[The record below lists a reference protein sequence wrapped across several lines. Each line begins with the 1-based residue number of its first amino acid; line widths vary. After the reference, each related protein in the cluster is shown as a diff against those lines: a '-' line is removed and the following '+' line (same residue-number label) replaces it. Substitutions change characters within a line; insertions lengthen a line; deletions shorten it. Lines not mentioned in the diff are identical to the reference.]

1 MKKLQLQT
9 KITVGSL
16 AGLLLALTYAN
27 SKIWFFIPLVFALW
41 WGVTHKRSLGDY
53 LIISFSFSLV
63 FWAIHIIWIIS
74 IGVDAYI
81 LLTLIMTIIYGFN
94 GLLMYFLRNSYL
106 PFLGYALVFIAIE
119 TFTQYFP
126 FGGFPWAKI
135 AYSSIDSPFVKLA
148 PFGSTQLVALSIFL
162 VAIFIIPLIGFFL
175 QKAIYPAS
183 LIAISIFS
191 LILFYDSL
199 NINLTTTGEKNLL
212 IVQGNVPRSGLM
224 FNEQK
229 LAVLE
234 NHIKETERFFA
245 NSKEDNAIDAVLW
258 PENSIDV
265 DPYKNSEAATL
276 LNSHLE
282 KIDKPFIAGAV
293 LSQENNLKNSV
304 IQIQNNINNKEIE
317 YTKIHLVPFGEY
329 LPFRNLLESR
339 ISRFNLLSRDFV
351 KGNQI
356 VNFQID
362 ENLISPIICFE
373 VAWNDVLSQQI
384 SNGGELISVH
394 TNNATYAFSDQINQQ
409 FQITRFRAIEAGR
422 QTVISATT
430 GISAHINEYGEVL
443 WKSDEFKPMTHL
455 ANVKMISKITP
466 AIKYNYEINL
476 ITIVLLFVALVLAAI
491 RSRIKTL

>member
-1 MKKLQLQT
+1 MNKLQLQT

-27 SKIWFFIPLVFALW
+27 SQIWFLIPLVFALW

-53 LIISFSFSLV
+53 LVISFSFSLV

-81 LLTLIMTIIYGFN
+81 LLTLIMTLIYGLS
-94 GLLMYFLRNSYL
+94 GLLMYLLRNSYL
-106 PFLGYALVFIAIE
+106 PFLGYAIVFVFVE
-119 TFTQYFP
+119 TITQYFP

-135 AYSSIDSPFVKLA
+135 AYASIESPFVKLA
-148 PFGSTQLVALSIFL
+148 PYGSTQLVALSIFL
-162 VAIFIIPLIGFFL
+162 IAIFIIPFIGFLL
-175 QKAIYPAS
+175 QKAIYPAMF
-183 LIAISIFS
+183 IAISLLAVNIFFNS
-191 LILFYDSL
+191 LDIDYSS
-199 NINLTTTGEKNLL
+199 TGEKRLL

-234 NHIKETERFFA
+234 NHVKETEIYFA
-245 NSKEDNAIDAVLW
+245 NNKDDNKIDAILW

-265 DPYKNSEAATL
+265 DPYINSEAKSTL
-276 LNSHLE
+276 NNLLK
-282 KIDKPFIAGAV
+282 KIDIPLIAGAV
-293 LSQENNLKNSV
+293 LTQDDNLKNSI
-304 IQIQNNINNKEIE
+304 IQLNEDIGKKDNE

-339 ISRFNLLSRDFV
+339 ISRFNLLSKDFIR
-351 KGNQI
+351 GNQI
-356 VNFQID
+356 TNFQIGED
-362 ENLISPIICFE
+362 LISPIICFE
-373 VAWNDVLSQQI
+373 VAWNDVLSHQI
-384 SNGGELISVH
+384 LNGGELISVH

-409 FQITRFRAIEAGR
+409 FQITRFRSIEAGR

-430 GISAHINEYGEVL
+430 GVSAHINEYGEIL
-443 WKSDEFKPMTHL
+443 WKSDEFKPMSHL

-466 AIKYNYEINL
+466 AMKYNNAINIVVFIAL
-476 ITIVLLFVALVLAAI
+476 IITLGFAGV
-491 RSRIKTL
+491 RSRMKML

>member
-9 KITVGSL
+9 KIIVGSL
-16 AGLLLALTYAN
+16 AGLLLALSFAN
-27 SKIWFFIPLVFALW
+27 SNIWFLIPLVFALW

-53 LIISFSFSLV
+53 LAISFSFSLV

-81 LLTLIMTIIYGFN
+81 FLTLIMTFIYGLSGF
-94 GLLMYFLRNSYL
+94 LMFFLRNSYL
-106 PFLGYALVFIAIE
+106 PFLGYAFVFIAIE
-119 TFTQYFP
+119 TLTQYFP

-135 AYSSIDSPFVKLA
+135 AYSSVDSPFVKLA

-162 VAIFIIPLIGFFL
+162 IAIFIIPFIGFLL

-183 LIAISIFS
+183 IIAISAFS
-191 LILFYDSL
+191 LIIFFNSI
-199 NINLTTTGEKNLL
+199 NINFPSTGEKSLL
-212 IVQGNVPRSGLM
+212 IVQGNVPRSGLL

-234 NHIKETERFFA
+234 NHIKVTEEFFA
-245 NSKEDNAIDAVLW
+245 NNKKGVAIDAILW

-265 DPYKNSEAATL
+265 DPYKNSEAASL
-276 LNSHLE
+276 LNSHLK
-282 KIDKPFIAGAV
+282 KIDKIFIAGAV
-293 LSQENNLKNSV
+293 LSQEENLRNS
-304 IQIQNNINNKEIE
+304 IIKIQNDINNKDNE
-317 YTKIHLVPFGEY
+317 YTKFHLVPFGEY
-329 LPFRNLLESR
+329 LPFRTLLESR

-356 VNFQID
+356 VNFQLGK
-362 ENLISPIICFE
+362 NLISPIVCFE
-373 VAWNDVLSQQI
+373 VAWNDVLSKQI
-384 SNGGELISVH
+384 LNGGELISVH

-422 QTVISATT
+422 QTIISATT

-443 WKSDEFKPMTHL
+443 WKSDEFRPMSHL

-466 AIKYNYEINL
+466 AINYNYEINL
-476 ITIVLLFVALVLAAI
+476 ITFVSLIVALGLAII